1 MEIGGPRGAEDDN
14 SEALGKASTER
25 KGANGKPP
33 SGGVK
38 IKLESEGNVTSTT
51 PPWSNAQQK
60 PSR

>member
-25 KGANGKPP
+25 KGANGEPV

-38 IKLESEGNVTSTT
+38 IKLASEGDAT
-51 PPWSNAQQK
+51 
-60 PSR
+60 